1 MITKNGSYRDFG
13 ATRKLNFS
21 YYRIISMFWQI
32 YIANVPK
39 QTIFR
44 DCSVYSG
51 IIIRQ
56 SNKPF
61 VYSYLDKKSR
71 ASFFPQTSL
80 STFQN
85 SGYTPSTV
93 NLYHNTRRSHYK
105 DRVQDCSLSI
115 KRLTLFYPNLCLISR
130 KMSILF
136 FERSHNGYHQGVG
149 LRSAVRVYVP
159 PNTSWYQLTV
169 VVISLHLAFTNP
181 ISYFLT

>member
-1 MITKNGSYRDFG
+1 
-13 ATRKLNFS
+13 
-21 YYRIISMFWQI
+21 MFWQI
-32 YIANVPK
+32 NIANVPK
-39 QTIFR
+39 QPIFR
-44 DCSVYSG
+44 NYSVYSG
-51 IIIRQ
+51 IMIRQ

-115 KRLTLFYPNLCLISR
+115 KRLTVFYSNLLLISR

-159 PNTSWYQLTV
+159 PNTS
-169 VVISLHLAFTNP
+169 
-181 ISYFLT
+181 